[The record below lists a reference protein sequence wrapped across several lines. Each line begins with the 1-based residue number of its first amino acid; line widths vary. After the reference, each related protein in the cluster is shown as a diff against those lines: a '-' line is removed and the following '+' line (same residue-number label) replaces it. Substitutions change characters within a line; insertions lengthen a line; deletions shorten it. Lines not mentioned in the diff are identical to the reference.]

1 VNLTARQV
9 DLLNSNDPKDTAE
22 LLSSLGG
29 DEQMLHQLNNMFGPG
44 GQYYDPLKYGHTS
57 QPAQGWKIGQD
68 VYQDYADE
76 MVKQGKGTIANGYY
90 VPNGASGSGMSVDP
104 STSWSG
110 VNASGGFTGGTG
122 TGVLGQNGVVTNGNT
137 YTNWTPPVTPGA
149 VPASQGGVTPASLM
163 AALNGGSTAGAGM
176 ASSLHPGTPLP
187 MPGTTGSTP
196 GSATG
201 TPTTGGGAGSAPG
214 TTPGSASG
222 TPTTGG
228 PDPAASNLS
237 RVSPGNPMDFFDDA
251 GYKFRLGEGQKA
263 IDNTAAARGNVLS
276 GPTMKAQTQYAEGL
290 ASDEYGKAYD
300 RFTNSRD
307 FNENAYRDTRNFD
320 NSNRIDSRNF
330 DNSNRIDSRNFDN
343 SNRIDSRNFDYTS
356 SVGDRNFNED
366 QRRYDLNTNL
376 GQANVDRNFSYG
388 TLRDLAGLGMNGAN
402 GNSTLQ
408 AALANLLSNN
418 TLAGGGALAGGTVG
432 GSNATNAMITQLL
445 NLVFGNNL
453 VNTLGGAKP

>member
-1 VNLTARQV
+1 MNLTARQV
-9 DLLNSNDPKDTAE
+9 QLLNSNDPKDTAE

-29 DEQMLHQLNNMFGPG
+29 DEYLLHQLNNAFGPG

-57 QPAQGWKIGQD
+57 QPAQGWKIGTD
-68 VYQDYADE
+68 VYQDYADQ
-76 MVKQGKGTIANGYY
+76 MVKEGKGAIANGYY
-90 VPNGASGSGMSVDP
+90 IPNGSGGGMTVDP

-122 TGVLGQNGVVTNGNT
+122 TGVLGQNGIVTNGDT
-137 YTNWTPPVTPGA
+137 YTNWTAPNTPGYAPSSATNAQAQGGGASALHSGGMGSSTGPGAAGSPMTGSSGALPGAPAMPTSTSPAGAAGSPMTGSTGTPGA
-149 VPASQGGVTPASLM
+149 PSTGAPASDG
-163 AALNGGSTAGAGM
+163 
-176 ASSLHPGTPLP
+176 
-187 MPGTTGSTP
+187 
-196 GSATG
+196 
-201 TPTTGGGAGSAPG
+201 
-214 TTPGSASG
+214 
-222 TPTTGG
+222 
-228 PDPAASNLS
+228 LS

-263 IDNTAAARGNVLS
+263 LDNTAAARGNVLS